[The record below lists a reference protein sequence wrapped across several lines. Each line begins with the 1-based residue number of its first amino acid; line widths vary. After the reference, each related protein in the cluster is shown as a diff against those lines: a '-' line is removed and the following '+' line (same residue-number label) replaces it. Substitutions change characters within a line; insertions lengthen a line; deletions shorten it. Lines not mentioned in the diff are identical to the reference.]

1 MGLWAGEHDHVR
13 DLPDRARKGVW
24 DSRAGD
30 QWQVCALA
38 VRLRRGSTA
47 KRTRSRVGSLSHA
60 GPRTDRRVDRQ
71 ARLGLPWPALGRAA
85 AHARRSGVHSAPQR
99 HRRHRPRSPDRR
111 CRPCRRISTT
121 TRASGGR
128 QSTSRST
135 SELRTTA
142 QHDRVHRL
150 AGIRD
155 EGLPIIV
162 DWLLIVAGFA
172 LLVGGGEALVRGA
185 GGIALGG
192 RP

>member
-1 MGLWAGEHDHVR
+1 MLLLSPSSR
-13 DLPDRARKGVW
+13 MLPPVPRRTVGARV
-24 DSRAGD
+24 
-30 QWQVCALA
+30 
-38 VRLRRGSTA
+38 
-47 KRTRSRVGSLSHA
+47 
-60 GPRTDRRVDRQ
+60 
-71 ARLGLPWPALGRAA
+71 ARFP
-85 AHARRSGVHSAPQR
+85 
-99 HRRHRPRSPDRR
+99 
-111 CRPCRRISTT
+111 
-121 TRASGGR
+121 
-128 QSTSRST
+128 
-135 SELRTTA
+135 TA